1 MPEQPAPKRFPD
13 RDEIAAVRA
22 EAEPLEAGA
31 EADSTRRIAGRAMA
45 RRGMGKLVFLDVVDR
60 SGRIQAICDV
70 AVTGELDVHV
80 GDVVGVVGRPAKSR
94 RGEPSVLAESVEVL
108 SRNTQPLPDTFHGL
122 TDVELRYRKRYLD
135 LLMNEETREVFV
147 TRARVITAVR
157 RALDEEG
164 FVEVETPVLQPRYG
178 GAFARPFVTHHN
190 ELDAD
195 LYLRIATE
203 LYLKRLIVG
212 GLERVYEIGK
222 DFRNEGV
229 SFKHNPEFTMLEW
242 YEAYADYGD
251 TMARIERLVERVAR
265 EVLGTTAVSFRGH
278 EIDLAGPWE
287 RIRFVEA
294 LERHELWT
302 RDPAELRAW
311 LTERGVDTD
320 ADKDW
325 TQLVDHA
332 FSHYVEP
339 GLIQPTIVHD
349 YPVELSPFARPTDD
363 DPTLTE
369 RFEYFAGGMELGNAF
384 TEINEA
390 AMQQARFE
398 QQSEQVEGERGDP
411 DYVEALSYGMP
422 PTGGLG
428 FGIDRFVM
436 LLTGQGVDPGR
447 RAVPGAPARA
457 GHGLSPASGVPRTRG
472 RPPACAGTIRTAWR
486 RTEPIPASFPCRP
499 PPQDDRFRRGA
510 RERRPPRH
518 TRRGRDDRP
527 PRAGA
532 RVQPGCGAAL
542 RLPAGGRPRAGARR
556 AHRPRREQGRPSAR
570 PRPLGRRS
578 AGGGHRLDARQTDR
592 GHGAECQGRGV
603 PRRAR
608 DHAARAARAADL
620 HRLHPRPR
628 RPQAERGSRAGGR
641 GALPGARRAASA
653 RRVRRRDRRRELEHL
668 LEPAGR
674 GDARVLAR
682 RVEA

>member
-1 MPEQPAPKRFPD
+1 MTASKRFPD

-22 EAEPLEAGA
+22 EAEPLDAGG
-31 EADSTRRIAGRAMA
+31 DTGSSRRIAGRAMA

-60 SGRIQAICDV
+60 SGRLQVICDV
-70 AVTGELDVHV
+70 AATGEVDVHL

-94 RGEPSVLAESVEVL
+94 RGEPSVLAETVEVL

-135 LLMNEETREVFV
+135 LLMNDETREVFL
-147 TRARVITAVR
+147 TRAKVVTAIR
-157 RALDEEG
+157 RALDEWG

-195 LYLRIATE
+195 FYLRIATE

-212 GLERVYEIGK
+212 GLERVYELGK

-229 SFKHNPEFTMLEW
+229 SFKHNPEFTQLEW
-242 YEAYADYGD
+242 YEAYADYRD
-251 TMARIERLVERVAR
+251 TMERIERLVERIAL
-265 EVLGTTAVSFRGH
+265 EVLGRTAVSFRGQ
-278 EIDLAGPWE
+278 EIDLKGPW
-287 RIRFVEA
+287 RRVGFVEA

-302 RDPAELRAW
+302 REPAELRAW

-325 TQLVDHA
+325 AQLVDHA

-339 GLIQPTIVHD
+339 ELIQPTIVHD

-384 TEINEA
+384 SEINDA
-390 AMQQARFE
+390 ATQQARFD

-436 LLTGQGVDPGR
+436 LLTGRESIRDV
-447 RAVPGAPARA
+447 VLFPALR
-457 GHGLSPASGVPRTRG
+457 PASGG
-472 RPPACAGTIRTAWR
+472 AS
-486 RTEPIPASFPCRP
+486 EP
-499 PPQDDRFRRGA
+499 
-510 RERRPPRH
+510 
-518 TRRGRDDRP
+518 
-527 PRAGA
+527 
-532 RVQPGCGAAL
+532 
-542 RLPAGGRPRAGARR
+542 
-556 AHRPRREQGRPSAR
+556 
-570 PRPLGRRS
+570 
-578 AGGGHRLDARQTDR
+578 
-592 GHGAECQGRGV
+592 HG
-603 PRRAR
+603 
-608 DHAARAARAADL
+608 
-620 HRLHPRPR
+620 
-628 RPQAERGSRAGGR
+628 
-641 GALPGARRAASA
+641 
-653 RRVRRRDRRRELEHL
+653 
-668 LEPAGR
+668 
-674 GDARVLAR
+674 
-682 RVEA
+682 